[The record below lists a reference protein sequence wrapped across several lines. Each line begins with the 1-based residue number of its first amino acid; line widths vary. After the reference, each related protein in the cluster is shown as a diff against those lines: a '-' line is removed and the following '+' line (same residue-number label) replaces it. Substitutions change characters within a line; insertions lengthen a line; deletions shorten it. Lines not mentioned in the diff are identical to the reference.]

1 MCLRSQTLRFIRW
14 LSPPYLLIPSAVCP
28 IQCANLDPIHEMF
41 MQVLGAK
48 PLESA
53 SHLKT
58 NQLAKAMIEYLK
70 ASDDVL
76 EVYISH
82 LALLVC

>member
-1 MCLRSQTLRFIRW
+1 
-14 LSPPYLLIPSAVCP
+14 
-28 IQCANLDPIHEMF
+28 MF

-58 NQLAKAMIEYLK
+58 NQLAKTMIEYLK
-70 ASDDVL
+70 APDDVL

-82 LALLVC
+82 LALLVCSLGLLLHVHLRFRLADFYGK